1 MRELF
6 LLLGCH
12 AFGDYVFQSDW
23 VGRYKNRHN
32 AKDLEPYGLKD
43 AWMYVLPSH
52 GLTHGVLV
60 FLVTGNIWLGIA
72 ETIIHTV
79 TDALKCEKKISF
91 HQDQAIHIISKFIW
105 WIL

>member
-1 MRELF
+1 MSELF

-23 VGRYKNRHN
+23 VGKYKNRHN

-43 AWMYVLPSH
+43 AWWYVLPCH

-60 FLVTGNIWLGIA
+60 YFVTQSLWVGIA
-72 ETIIHTV
+72 EFVIHTV
-79 TDALKCEKKISF
+79 VDFLKCEKKITF
-91 HQDQAIHIISKFIW
+91 HQDQIIHLACKFFW